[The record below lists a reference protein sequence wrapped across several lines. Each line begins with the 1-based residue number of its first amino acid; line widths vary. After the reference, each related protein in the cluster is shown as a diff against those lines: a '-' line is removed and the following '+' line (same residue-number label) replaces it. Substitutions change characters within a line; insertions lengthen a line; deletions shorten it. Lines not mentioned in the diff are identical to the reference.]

1 MPIGPSPL
9 KQKMRVKE
17 SSFIRS
23 ASHKAFIR
31 RQQCVC
37 AAFSHPKYPCGG
49 PKIAAHF
56 RTATGGGM
64 GLKPA
69 DQFIFCACDAHHRL
83 QHQIGEAEFQRM
95 FGLDLRVIC
104 RDFAQRSPD
113 PRIREAA

>member
-1 MPIGPSPL
+1 MGV
-9 KQKMRVKE
+9 KQ

-37 AAFSHPKYPCGG
+37 AAFNHPKYPCGG
-49 PKIAAHF
+49 PKVAAHF

-69 DQFIFCACDAHHRL
+69 DQFIFCVCDAHHRL
-83 QHQIGEAEFQRM
+83 QHQVGEAEFQKM
-95 FGLDLRVIC
+95 FGLNLRIIC
-104 RDFAQRSPD
+104 RDFARRSPD
-113 PRIREAA
+113 QRIREAAQ